1 MYVRVSANRI
11 LKRGE
16 EFNGDIETDG
26 DDQGVEKEKK
36 NPNVIVASEDFIEED
51 STDAPVSDS
60 EPEIEVEQILDHE
73 RTEPSVIDEQLIV
86 NQTS

>member
-1 MYVRVSANRI
+1 M
-11 LKRGE
+11 LKMCHK
-16 EFNGDIETDG
+16 II
-26 DDQGVEKEKK
+26 KK
-36 NPNVIVASEDFIEED
+36 GYFLKDYLTFSNSII
-51 STDAPVSDS
+51 